1 MKLLKDSPHASLP
14 FSLYIYI
21 HLERDKNEEVL
32 SKYNLVKKEA
42 KKATGGEKFNAYESL
57 YEKLDTEEREIYIN

>member
-1 MKLLKDSPHASLP
+1 MPPCLSV
-14 FSLYIYI
+14 YIYI
-21 HLERDKNEEVL
+21 YTHIERDKNEEVL

-57 YEKLDTEEREIYIN
+57 YEKLDTEEGEREIYIN